1 MRTACPCSMRPLSL
15 MISLSVRPS
24 TNSSAMKDTPPE
36 TPASIRLTT
45 FGWLSLRQT
54 SASRLK
60 RSLYSGSSSYSS
72 RSTLSATV

>member
-1 MRTACPCSMRPLSL
+1 MRTACSCSICPRSV

-24 TNSSAMKDTPPE
+24 TYSSAMNDTPPE

-45 FGWLSLRQT
+45 LGWLSLRQT
-54 SASRLK
+54 SPSRLK